1 MITNGGKYVENRK
14 KINGYCFD
22 LYKIFININYVLKLN
37 EIMQSVWVYHRKE
50 LWYLKTKQWRNLR
63 HFS

>member
-14 KINGYCFD
+14 KLNGYCFD

-37 EIMQSVWVYHRKE
+37 EIMQSIWVYHRKE
-50 LWYLKTKQWRNLR
+50 LWYLKTKQ
-63 HFS
+63 